1 MKILMQSDVRAAF
14 GNDGI
19 ARTGYVYDVPDK
31 SALCLIGEQ
40 RAVAVAADAPTGSP
54 EDQAKAREAV
64 EAAKKPTKEE
74 AAATAKQEKQ
84 DAKDEA
90 KEEADA
96 KKEAAHHKHDKH

>member
-1 MKILMQSDVRAAF
+1 MKIKILSAYFASY
-14 GNDGI
+14 GHDGI
-19 ARTGYVYDVPDK
+19 AKVGNVYEVQD
-31 SALCLIGEQ
+31 AHGNEIIQ
-40 RAVAVAADAPTGSP
+40 QNRA
-54 EDQAKAREAV
+54 EAV
-64 EAAKKPTKEE
+64 TDPKVVTTHEEERAALESEAAKKPTKEE